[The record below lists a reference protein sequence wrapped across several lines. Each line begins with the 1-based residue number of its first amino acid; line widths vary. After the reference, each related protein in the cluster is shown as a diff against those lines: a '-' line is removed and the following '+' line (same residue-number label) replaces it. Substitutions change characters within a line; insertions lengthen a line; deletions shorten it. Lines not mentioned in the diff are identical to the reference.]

1 MRNMLRKAVSILLMI
16 ATMFSISVQPV
27 MAAPS
32 MAETVNNGLEMIE
45 QDFTDTTIY
54 AKYYLTMNG
63 ETLLYTEYGEIV
75 NNTFVLNSTS
85 VKVDE
90 NKNPILSTQIT
101 ERYVEPIVSAATN
114 DVTLRSSCE
123 YKPHTETFSFKADK
137 WTLGLITQAIVTATG
152 LAAGTAGVIAGALI
166 DSVASGL
173 ISTIPDSV
181 YFDGER
187 CVSRSTG
194 KIYYRYRGNFYNDS
208 SKSVLLAENVSW
220 SRRWGH

>member
-1 MRNMLRKAVSILLMI
+1 MRNMLRKALSVLLMI

-32 MAETVNNGLEMIE
+32 TAETVNNELEMIE
-45 QDFTDTTIY
+45 QNFTDTTIY
-54 AKYYLTMNG
+54 AKYYLTIDG

-90 NKNPILSTQIT
+90 NKEPILSTQMT
-101 ERYVEPIVSAATN
+101 ERYVEPIVSVATN
-114 DVTLRSSCE
+114 DVGFRSSCE

-152 LAAGTAGVIAGALI
+152 LAAGTAGGQPPADPASAGESALGGGGGA
-166 DSVASGL
+166 DAPAAG
-173 ISTIPDSV
+173 
-181 YFDGER
+181 DG
-187 CVSRSTG
+187 VP
-194 KIYYRYRGNFYNDS
+194 
-208 SKSVLLAENVSW
+208 LLRPGTENVPDCSKAGGEPLH
-220 SRRWGH
+220 RLPHGEAG